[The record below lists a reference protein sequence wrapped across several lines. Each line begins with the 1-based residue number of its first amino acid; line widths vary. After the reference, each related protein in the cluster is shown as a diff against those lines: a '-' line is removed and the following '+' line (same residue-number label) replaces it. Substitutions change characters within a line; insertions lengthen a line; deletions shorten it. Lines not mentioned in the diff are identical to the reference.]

1 MLVYVKTLTGHKRQ
15 FDIDLKETFADLKER
30 ISETEG
36 IDQSQIRLIHQGN
49 MVTLA
54 KPIEELNVRAGD
66 IIHMV
71 LSLRGG

>member
-15 FDIDLKETFADLKER
+15 FDLDPKDTFANLKER

-36 IDQSQIRLIHQGN
+36 IEQSQIRLIHQGN
-49 MVTLA
+49 MVNLE
-54 KPIEELNVRAGD
+54 KSIEELNVHAGD
-66 IIHMV
+66 IIHMA